1 MARKEQEERQQPQS
15 AWRYLSY
22 FAAGTAA
29 LVFGILV
36 FQRLE
41 HYLITDPKFLLA
53 APAEYGEES
62 ASLHVEGVQHA
73 SRAQV
78 MQTFS
83 EDFGRSVY
91 LFPIARRRM
100 ELLAVPWV
108 KDASIMRIWPNK
120 AAVRIVEREPVA
132 FVPLKT
138 NDPAAG
144 LRTALIDD
152 EGVILEPRGATR
164 FHLPVLTGVQ
174 QEESRDLRR
183 AKVRRMQ
190 KVLEEIGPLAEKLS
204 EIDITSLDNVKVS
217 LPVDSRAMILLLGNR
232 HYQPKLEN
240 FFKHYP
246 EIRKRLPD
254 AMILDLRIEDRI
266 TAVEG
271 GTGE

>member
-1 MARKEQEERQQPQS
+1 MARKEQEERQPPRS

-41 HYLITDPKFLLA
+41 HYLITGPKFLMA

-62 ASLHVEGVQHA
+62 ASLHVEGVRHA

-108 KDASIMRIWPNK
+108 KDASIVRIWPNK

-138 NDPAAG
+138 DDPAAG

-152 EGVILEPRGATR
+152 EGVILEARGATR

-217 LPVDSRAMILLLGNR
+217 LPVDSRAMTLLLGNR